1 MESND
6 YAKKFYD
13 IKNEILKEIRKLIPE
28 DTAHRFSET
37 FYVHYIEGE
46 VATTEVCTA
55 VEVWSDGMVVFIV
68 KPENADKE
76 EVIEGETIFMYD
88 PESFI
93 DILDYLRKEIRE
105 KKLAQLQEIVKKHD
119 GKLSF
124 DGFFE
129 FVCDDTEDNSK
140 ANLSHS
146 DLISLELKDDGKLY
160 VLTRWHE
167 DGEQYGYNQDCII
180 DEEIDRML
188 DYVQHLCKKK
198 FSIYVHGSYGRVF
211 DDIEAETYEEALSI
225 AQKMWDKEPLNKED
239 SDGEDWEPWNH

>member
-1 MESND
+1 MERKD
-6 YAKKFYD
+6 YAEKFME
-13 IKNEILKEIRKLIPE
+13 IKNEILKEIRKMIPLE
-28 DTAHRFSET
+28 SAHHFAEK
-37 FYVHYIEGE
+37 FYVHYVEGE
-46 VATTEVCTA
+46 VATTEICSA

-88 PESFI
+88 PESFL
-93 DILDYLRKEIRE
+93 DILDHLRKEIRE

-129 FVCDDTEDNSK
+129 FVCDDTEANSK

-146 DLISLELKDDGKLY
+146 NLIGLELKDDGKLY

-188 DYVQHLCKKK
+188 DYVKETCTKK

-211 DDIEAETYEEALSI
+211 EDIEAETYEEALAI

-239 SDGEDWEPWNH
+239 SNGEDWDPWNG

>member
-1 MESND
+1 MERKD
-6 YAKKFYD
+6 YEEKFRAV
-13 IKNEILKEIRKLIPE
+13 KNEILEEIRKLIPINSV
-28 DTAHRFSET
+28 HYFSDC
-37 FYVHYIEGE
+37 FYVHYIDGE
-46 VATTEVCTA
+46 VAAIEICAA
-55 VEVWSDGMVVFIV
+55 VEVDKNEMVIFHVRPEGYKTTEMVEGDEVFKYGSDTFL
-68 KPENADKE
+68 
-76 EVIEGETIFMYD
+76 
-88 PESFI
+88 
-93 DILDYLRKEIRE
+93 DILDHLRKEIRE

-146 DLISLELKDDGKLY
+146 DLIGLELKDDGKLY

-188 DYVQHLCKKK
+188 DYVKETCTKK

-211 DDIEAETYEEALSI
+211 EDIEAETYEEALAI

-239 SDGEDWEPWNH
+239 SNGEDWEPWNG